1 MTIPAMARLLVAL
14 GRLVGLGGAA
24 LTVGAVSAMVI
35 GWTYSAVRHAPDWNV
50 GLLPVV
56 LPLQLLVAGW
66 VAWGALVAEPRPL
79 LRRLLIAAAVSFFAF
94 YGWYFLLAGGGMG
107 LISVGNLLYLVA
119 GLVVG
124 VAAMTSST
132 LGNVRVPGV
141 PARWSGDRAGAGVNA
156 RALGVVAFAAVAVA
170 TGYTVSSASSEER
183 GAGPSKDDLPP
194 LSCPEH
200 LGDEVAS
207 FGGSGDRVSPWF
219 AVERMWGYGTLR
231 MMVVDEGD
239 NALYDEEDALPSP
252 VGSTGG
258 GEYASGGTYRLEIDA
273 DDEASYEV
281 LVCDG
286 VTKGA
291 GPASRKR

>member
-1 MTIPAMARLLVAL
+1 MARLLVVL
-14 GRLVGLGGAA
+14 GRVVGLGGAA

-170 TGYTVSSASSEER
+170 TGYMVSSASSEE
-183 GAGPSKDDLPP
+183 
-194 LSCPEH
+194 
-200 LGDEVAS
+200 
-207 FGGSGDRVSPWF
+207 
-219 AVERMWGYGTLR
+219 
-231 MMVVDEGD
+231 
-239 NALYDEEDALPSP
+239 
-252 VGSTGG
+252 
-258 GEYASGGTYRLEIDA
+258 
-273 DDEASYEV
+273 
-281 LVCDG
+281 
-286 VTKGA
+286 
-291 GPASRKR
+291 